1 MPIVEVNGQELEFP
15 DDMQPDAIKEVLRS
29 KFPQTPPADTFGTR
43 LQADFQKRKDAGA
56 GRAALQG
63 FNETVPYGN
72 RITAAMGAG
81 IASAATGEP
90 YSDLYDEARAIQ
102 QATAESSP
110 NAGLAGNLAGLAVT
124 LPVGLSK
131 AVATTP
137 ILGAAANA
145 FQKAST
151 ATGNF
156 VRGGEVAANAGR
168 LTKLGNLAGQ
178 SARSAAVS
186 APTAALYGAGLANE
200 GEQLQG
206 AASGAGVGVA
216 FGGAIP
222 IAGAALGGALGY
234 GADKLASAIGKR
246 SGEISKEK
254 LSAPLQKV
262 YDRLRNDYPDQAE
275 FESVLASLGSS
286 KDKALIESAGGRTT
300 NLAKGAAQYP
310 TGEAKSTE
318 FFTEATNAAPDKLKG
333 ALSKTVSPSTNYSD
347 DVDALLEAGRAKAAP
362 LYNDAFKINQQVK
375 SPVIDKILQTPEGKT
390 ALNEAVANMQN
401 EMARVAKPDPELT
414 QMAREVGIVAQG
426 GVGSG
431 LKLKTL
437 DYIKRSMDDTIK
449 TAIRAGDDGQVR
461 RITAL
466 KNSLVNEVDIADK
479 SGLYAKA
486 RSTSGDYLSTKSA
499 MEQGLDFLKDDV
511 ENISRRMS
519 NMGKAEKDAY
529 RSGVVKVLRN
539 DIDNKYDGQNVA
551 RLFDKQS
558 NRVKLQSLLSPKD
571 YTKLLN
577 DALATDNIYKLR
589 NQIVGG
595 SPTAGKQIAAQ
606 EFQSG
611 MGEIAMDV
619 ATGNP
624 LSAGYKASRRIAGK
638 MFDGI
643 SDKSAGE
650 VADILY
656 TTDPQAK
663 YQVIKSLLNES
674 KKEGGGLRATEAA
687 QKLKAFYAISDGLKT
702 LGGNTSQPTKITITP
717 KDKLL
722 P

>member
-1 MPIVEVNGQELEFP
+1 
-15 DDMQPDAIKEVLRS
+15 
-29 KFPQTPPADTFGTR
+29 
-43 LQADFQKRKDAGA
+43 
-56 GRAALQG
+56 
-63 FNETVPYGN
+63 
-72 RITAAMGAG
+72 
-81 IASAATGEP
+81 
-90 YSDLYDEARAIQ
+90 
-102 QATAESSP
+102 
-110 NAGLAGNLAGLAVT
+110 
-124 LPVGLSK
+124 
-131 AVATTP
+131 
-137 ILGAAANA
+137 
-145 FQKAST
+145 
-151 ATGNF
+151 
-156 VRGGEVAANAGR
+156 
-168 LTKLGNLAGQ
+168 
-178 SARSAAVS
+178 
-186 APTAALYGAGLANE
+186 
-200 GEQLQG
+200 
-206 AASGAGVGVA
+206 
-216 FGGAIP
+216 
-222 IAGAALGGALGY
+222 
-234 GADKLASAIGKR
+234 
-246 SGEISKEK
+246 
-254 LSAPLQKV
+254 
-262 YDRLRNDYPDQAE
+262 
-275 FESVLASLGSS
+275 
-286 KDKALIESAGGRTT
+286 
-300 NLAKGAAQYP
+300 
-310 TGEAKSTE
+310 
-318 FFTEATNAAPDKLKG
+318 
-333 ALSKTVSPSTNYSD
+333 
-347 DVDALLEAGRAKAAP
+347 
-362 LYNDAFKINQQVK
+362 
-375 SPVIDKILQTPEGKT
+375 
-390 ALNEAVANMQN
+390 MQN

-466 KNSLVNEVDIADK
+466 KNSLVNEIDGADK

-558 NRVKLQSLLSPKD
+558 NRVKLQSMLSPKD

-589 NQIVGG
+589 NQIVDG
-595 SPTAGKQIAAQ
+595 SPTNGKKIAAQ

-611 MGEIAMDV
+611 IDEIAMNI

-624 LSAGYKASRRIAGK
+624 LSAGYKAAKRIAGK

-656 TTDPQAK
+656 TTDPKAK

-674 KKEGGGLRATEAA
+674 KKDTGLRATEAA

-702 LGGNTSQPTKITITP
+702 LGGNTSQPTKITIRP
-717 KDKLL
+717 SDKLL